1 MAWVAAVAHAAT
13 HRSGGPLAYAGLAA
27 LWAREERTLAAWLP
41 KRRCSVAC
49 ALVAAQHRPL
59 TFDPPGARNCMVVVV
74 NGLLSNGRLPHA
86 YYYKRPRPVEWLNH
100 LYAGGLREHWAHA

>member
-59 TFDPPGARNCMVVVV
+59 NLRPSRYGKVHGGGGQRPAEQRSATAR
-74 NGLLSNGRLPHA
+74 LLL
-86 YYYKRPRPVEWLNH
+86 
-100 LYAGGLREHWAHA
+100 